1 MAALYTSLAAL
12 ASTTGFARQT
22 MIHGPFTMSSYHGSM
37 FEGHINKK
45 TLEDARESTGLHQF
59 RWTELVAKLSATREL
74 REELARGE
82 PGGFEAFGDVRRE
95 NGEESKRA
103 VNQTGLAHGKDEALG
118 RGRAA
123 TGAVQGDREK

>member
-1 MAALYTSLAAL
+1 
-12 ASTTGFARQT
+12 
-22 MIHGPFTMSSYHGSM
+22 M

-45 TLEDARESTGLHQF
+45 TLQEARESEVLHQF

-82 PGGFEAFGDVRRE
+82 HGGFEAFGEIRRE
-95 NGEESKRA
+95 HDGESKRA

>member
-1 MAALYTSLAAL
+1 
-12 ASTTGFARQT
+12 
-22 MIHGPFTMSSYHGSM
+22 M

-45 TLEDARESTGLHQF
+45 TLEQARESTGLHQF

-74 REELARGE
+74 RAELSRGE
-82 PGGFEAFGDVRRE
+82 AGCEGGGFDAFGDIRRE

-103 VNQTGLAHGKDEALG
+103 VNHNGLAHGKDEALG

>member
-1 MAALYTSLAAL
+1 LAAL
-12 ASTTGFARQT
+12 ASISGIARQT
-22 MIHGPFTMSSYHGSM
+22 MIHSPFTMSPYQGSM
-37 FEGHINKK
+37 FEGHIKKK
-45 TLEDARESTGLHQF
+45 TLGDARESTGLHQF

-74 REELARGE
+74 REELSRGE

-103 VNQTGLAHGKDEALG
+103 VNHTALAHGKDEALG
-118 RGRAA
+118 QDRAA